1 MRRSIGSLK
10 PIARIHHKPEDSIT
24 DMSAEGIDN
33 TLQACG
39 SRSAT
44 GVLELPDSSPPS
56 KAVTKN
62 VNLEQALADIEE
74 QAGGLVKT
82 TKQVMASFKKIK
94 DAAKVGDLVNL
105 RKLLEE
111 GKEVT
116 LSLGCD
122 FVKTQERLNFDEAG
136 YLEGKAFRQELLTTA
151 QQMGVNLYEHDGY
164 LFSYPVLLRIL
175 HKERAVAIDR
185 MRENRLRPSV
195 LVKRLKEVQNKPL
208 RFKPQT
214 FLEMVFTAY
223 SIVVAGRGK
232 HLIGK
237 GTVIP
242 LLELY
247 QLLTLLPWQANE
259 YTRQE
264 FGRDVYLLDKSG
276 TISTKNNHRANFHAS
291 TGVRDANKT
300 LTVIAQGGREKTYY
314 GISFVQSG

>member
-1 MRRSIGSLK
+1 
-10 PIARIHHKPEDSIT
+10 
-24 DMSAEGIDN
+24 MSESYEAE
-33 TLQACG
+33 
-39 SRSAT
+39 SAT
-44 GVLELPDSSPPS
+44 GVLE
-56 KAVTKN
+56 AVEDDPQASAPTQTG
-62 VNLEQALADIEE
+62 NLEQVLAEIEA
-74 QAGGLVKT
+74 QAGDLVKT

-94 DAAKVGDLVNL
+94 DAAKVGDLIKL

-111 GKEVT
+111 GKSAT

-122 FVKTQERLNFDEAG
+122 FVKTQERLNFDEAS
-136 YLEGKAFRQELLTTA
+136 YLAGKDFRQELLTTA

-164 LFSYPVLLRIL
+164 LFSYPVLLKIL
-175 HKERAVAIDR
+175 HKERAVSIDR
-185 MRENRLRPSV
+185 IRESRLRPSV

-214 FLEMVFTAY
+214 FLEMLYTAY

-247 QLLTLLPWQANE
+247 QLLTLLPWQASE

-264 FGRDVYLLDKSG
+264 FGRDVYLLDKMG
-276 TISTKNNHRANFHAS
+276 TITTKNDHRANFHAS
-291 TGVRDANKT
+291 TGVRDVSRT

-314 GISFVQSG
+314 GISFVKAG

>member
-1 MRRSIGSLK
+1 
-10 PIARIHHKPEDSIT
+10 
-24 DMSAEGIDN
+24 MSESYEAE
-33 TLQACG
+33 
-39 SRSAT
+39 SAT
-44 GVLELPDSSPPS
+44 GVLE
-56 KAVTKN
+56 AVEDDPQASAPTQTG
-62 VNLEQALADIEE
+62 NLEQVLAEIEA
-74 QAGGLVKT
+74 QAGDLVKT

-94 DAAKVGDLVNL
+94 DAAKVGDLVKL

-111 GKEVT
+111 GKSAT

-122 FVKTQERLNFDEAG
+122 FVKTQERLNFDEAS
-136 YLEGKAFRQELLTTA
+136 YLAGKDFRQELLTTA

-164 LFSYPVLLRIL
+164 LFSYPVLLKIL
-175 HKERAVAIDR
+175 HKERAVSIDR
-185 MRENRLRPSV
+185 IRESRLRPSV

-214 FLEMVFTAY
+214 FSEMLYTAY

-247 QLLTLLPWQANE
+247 QLLTLLPWQASE

-264 FGRDVYLLDKSG
+264 FGRDVYLLDKIG
-276 TISTKNNHRANFHAS
+276 TITTKNDHRANFHAS
-291 TGVRDANKT
+291 TGVRDVSRT

-314 GISFVQSG
+314 GISFVKTG

>member
-1 MRRSIGSLK
+1 
-10 PIARIHHKPEDSIT
+10 
-24 DMSAEGIDN
+24 MSESYEAE
-33 TLQACG
+33 
-39 SRSAT
+39 SAT
-44 GVLELPDSSPPS
+44 GVLEAEKADPRASVPPQTVS
-56 KAVTKN
+56 
-62 VNLEQALADIEE
+62 LEQALADIEA
-74 QAGGLVKT
+74 QAGDLVKT

-94 DAAKVGDLVNL
+94 DAAKVGDLVKL

-111 GKEVT
+111 GKSAT

-122 FVKTQERLNFDEAG
+122 FVKTQERLNFDEAS
-136 YLEGKAFRQELLTTA
+136 YLAGKDFRQELLTTA

-164 LFSYPVLLRIL
+164 LFSYPVLLKIL
-175 HKERAVAIDR
+175 HKERAVSIDR
-185 MRENRLRPSV
+185 IRENRLRPSV

-214 FLEMVFTAY
+214 FLEMLYTAY

-247 QLLTLLPWQANE
+247 QLLTLLPWQASE

-264 FGRDVYLLDKSG
+264 FGRDVYLLDKIG
-276 TISTKNNHRANFHAS
+276 TITTKNDHRANFHAS
-291 TGVRDANKT
+291 TGVRDVSRT

-314 GISFVQSG
+314 GISFVKTG

>member
-1 MRRSIGSLK
+1 
-10 PIARIHHKPEDSIT
+10 
-24 DMSAEGIDN
+24 MSESYE
-33 TLQACG
+33 LE
-39 SRSAT
+39 SAT
-44 GVLELPDSSPPS
+44 GVLE
-56 KAVTKN
+56 AVEADTQAS
-62 VNLEQALADIEE
+62 VASQTVSLEQALAEIEAE
-74 QAGGLVKT
+74 AGDLVKT

-94 DAAKVGDLVNL
+94 DAAKVGDLGKL

-111 GKEVT
+111 GKAAT
-116 LSLGCD
+116 LNLGCD
-122 FVKTQERLNFDEAG
+122 FVKTQERLNFDEAS
-136 YLEGKAFRQELLTTA
+136 YLAGKDFRQELLTTA

-164 LFSYPVLLRIL
+164 LFSYPVLLKIL
-175 HKERAVAIDR
+175 HKERAVSIDR
-185 MRENRLRPSV
+185 MRESRLRPSV

-214 FLEMVFTAY
+214 FLEMLYTAY

-247 QLLTLLPWQANE
+247 QLLTLLPWQASE

-264 FGRDVYLLDKSG
+264 FGRDVYLLDKIG
-276 TISTKNNHRANFHAS
+276 TITTKNNHRANFHAS
-291 TGVRDANKT
+291 TGVRDVSRT

-314 GISFVQSG
+314 GISFVKTG

>member
-1 MRRSIGSLK
+1 
-10 PIARIHHKPEDSIT
+10 
-24 DMSAEGIDN
+24 MSAEGFEN
-33 TLQACG
+33 AAEVRG
-39 SRSAT
+39 SASAT
-44 GVLELPDSSPPS
+44 GVLEVPDAVSPS
-56 KAVTKN
+56 KPDPKHG
-62 VNLEQALADIEE
+62 NLEQALADIEE
-74 QAGGLVKT
+74 QAGELMKSM
-82 TKQVMASFKKIK
+82 KQVMASFKKIK
-94 DAAKVGDLVNL
+94 DAAKVGDLVKL

-111 GKEVT
+111 GKAVT

-122 FVKTQERLNFDEAG
+122 FIKTQERLNFDESG
-136 YLEGKAFRQELLTTA
+136 YLAGKAFRQELLTTA

-175 HKERAVAIDR
+175 HKECAVAIDR
-185 MRENRLRPSV
+185 MRENRVRPSV
-195 LVKRLKEVQNKPL
+195 LVKRLKEVQNRPL
-208 RFKPQT
+208 RFKPYT

-247 QLLTLLPWQANE
+247 QLLTLLPWQASE

-276 TISTKNNHRANFHAS
+276 TITTKNNHRANFHAS
-291 TGVRDANKT
+291 TGVRDATRT

-314 GISFVQSG
+314 GISFVQTG

>member
-1 MRRSIGSLK
+1 MDR
-10 PIARIHHKPEDSIT
+10 
-24 DMSAEGIDN
+24 MSE
-33 TLQACG
+33 TYQTET
-39 SRSAT
+39 AT
-44 GVLELPDSSPPS
+44 GLLELPDVSAESPS
-56 KAVTKN
+56 DVTNDKKT
-62 VNLEQALADIEE
+62 LEQTLSEIEE
-74 QAGGLVKT
+74 QAANLMKT
-82 TKQVMASFKKIK
+82 TKQVMASFKKIR
-94 DAAKVGDLVNL
+94 DAAKVGDLTKL
-105 RKLLEE
+105 RKLVDE
-111 GKEVT
+111 GKEAT
-116 LSLGCD
+116 LGLGCD
-122 FVKTQERLNFDEAG
+122 FVKVQESLNFDEAS
-136 YLEGKAFRQELLTTA
+136 YLSGKAFREELLTAA
-151 QQMGVNLYEHDGY
+151 QHMGVNLYEHDGY

-195 LVKRLKEVQNKPL
+195 LVKKLKEVQNKPL

-214 FLEMVFTAY
+214 FLEMLFTAY

-247 QLLTLLPWQANE
+247 QLLTLLPWQASE

-276 TISTKNNHRANFHAS
+276 TITTKNKHRANFHAS
-291 TGVRDANKT
+291 TGVRDASKT

-314 GISFVQSG
+314 GISFVKT

>member
-1 MRRSIGSLK
+1 
-10 PIARIHHKPEDSIT
+10 
-24 DMSAEGIDN
+24 MSESYEAE
-33 TLQACG
+33 
-39 SRSAT
+39 SAT
-44 GVLELPDSSPPS
+44 GVLESVEADTQASVASQTGS
-56 KAVTKN
+56 
-62 VNLEQALADIEE
+62 LEQALAEIEAE
-74 QAGGLVKT
+74 AGDLVKT

-94 DAAKVGDLVNL
+94 DAAKVGDLVKL

-111 GKEVT
+111 GKAAT
-116 LSLGCD
+116 LNLGCD
-122 FVKTQERLNFDEAG
+122 FVKTQERLNFDEAS
-136 YLEGKAFRQELLTTA
+136 YLAGKDFRQELLTTA

-164 LFSYPVLLRIL
+164 LFSYPVLLKIL
-175 HKERAVAIDR
+175 HKERAVSIDR
-185 MRENRLRPSV
+185 MRESRLRPSV

-214 FLEMVFTAY
+214 FLEMLYTAY

-247 QLLTLLPWQANE
+247 QLLTLLPWQASE

-264 FGRDVYLLDKSG
+264 FGRDVYLLDKIG
-276 TISTKNNHRANFHAS
+276 TITTKNNHRANFHAS
-291 TGVRDANKT
+291 TGVRDVSRT

-314 GISFVQSG
+314 GISFVKAG

>member
-1 MRRSIGSLK
+1 
-10 PIARIHHKPEDSIT
+10 
-24 DMSAEGIDN
+24 MSAEGNNN
-33 TLQACG
+33 TVDAC
-39 SRSAT
+39 SSNSAM
-44 GVLELPDSSPPS
+44 GVLELPDSSLPS
-56 KAVTKN
+56 KATSKN

-111 GKEVT
+111 GQEVT

-247 QLLTLLPWQANE
+247 QLLTLLPWQATE

-276 TISTKNNHRANFHAS
+276 TITTKHNHRANFHAS
-291 TGVRDANKT
+291 TGVRDGTKT

-314 GISFVQSG
+314 GISFVQVG

>member
-1 MRRSIGSLK
+1 
-10 PIARIHHKPEDSIT
+10 
-24 DMSAEGIDN
+24 MSESYEAE
-33 TLQACG
+33 
-39 SRSAT
+39 SAT
-44 GVLELPDSSPPS
+44 GVLE
-56 KAVTKN
+56 AVEDDPQASAPTQTG
-62 VNLEQALADIEE
+62 NLEQVLAEIEA
-74 QAGGLVKT
+74 QAGDLVKT

-94 DAAKVGDLVNL
+94 DAAKVGDLVKL

-111 GKEVT
+111 GKSAT

-122 FVKTQERLNFDEAG
+122 FVKTQERLNFDEAS
-136 YLEGKAFRQELLTTA
+136 YLAGKDFRQELLTTA

-164 LFSYPVLLRIL
+164 LFSYPVLLKIL
-175 HKERAVAIDR
+175 HKERAVSIDR
-185 MRENRLRPSV
+185 IRESRLRPSV

-214 FLEMVFTAY
+214 FLEMLYTAY

-247 QLLTLLPWQANE
+247 QLLTLLPWQASE

-264 FGRDVYLLDKSG
+264 FGRDVYLLDKIG
-276 TISTKNNHRANFHAS
+276 TITTKNNHRANFHAS
-291 TGVRDANKT
+291 TGVRDVSRT
-300 LTVIAQGGREKTYY
+300 LTVVAQGGREKTYY
-314 GISFVQSG
+314 GISFVKTG

>member
-1 MRRSIGSLK
+1 M
-10 PIARIHHKPEDSIT
+10 IH
-24 DMSAEGIDN
+24 MSESYEAE
-33 TLQACG
+33 
-39 SRSAT
+39 SAT
-44 GVLELPDSSPPS
+44 GVLE
-56 KAVTKN
+56 AVEDDPRVSAPTQTG
-62 VNLEQALADIEE
+62 NLEQVLAEIEA
-74 QAGGLVKT
+74 QAGDLVKT

-94 DAAKVGDLVNL
+94 DAAKVGDLVKL

-111 GKEVT
+111 GKSAT

-122 FVKTQERLNFDEAG
+122 FVKTQERLNFDEAS
-136 YLEGKAFRQELLTTA
+136 YLAGKDFRQELLTTA

-164 LFSYPVLLRIL
+164 LFSYPVLLKIL
-175 HKERAVAIDR
+175 HKERAVSIDR
-185 MRENRLRPSV
+185 IRESRLRPSV

-214 FLEMVFTAY
+214 FLEMLYTAY

-247 QLLTLLPWQANE
+247 QLLTLLPWQASE

-264 FGRDVYLLDKSG
+264 FGRDVYLLDKIG
-276 TISTKNNHRANFHAS
+276 TITTKNDHRANFHAS
-291 TGVRDANKT
+291 TGVRDVSRT

-314 GISFVQSG
+314 GISFVKTG

>member
-1 MRRSIGSLK
+1 
-10 PIARIHHKPEDSIT
+10 
-24 DMSAEGIDN
+24 
-33 TLQACG
+33 
-39 SRSAT
+39 
-44 GVLELPDSSPPS
+44 
-56 KAVTKN
+56 
-62 VNLEQALADIEE
+62 
-74 QAGGLVKT
+74 
-82 TKQVMASFKKIK
+82 MASIKKIK
-94 DAAKVGDLVNL
+94 DAAKVGDLVKL
-105 RKLLEE
+105 RKLLDE
-111 GKEVT
+111 GKSAT
-116 LSLGCD
+116 LELGCD
-122 FVKTQERLNFDEAG
+122 FLKTQERLNFDEAS
-136 YLEGKAFRQELLTTA
+136 YLAGKEFRQELLTTA

-164 LFSYPVLLRIL
+164 LFSYPVLLKIL
-175 HKERAVAIDR
+175 HKERAVSIDR
-185 MRENRLRPSV
+185 MRESRLRPSV

-214 FLEMVFTAY
+214 FLEMLYTAY

-276 TISTKNNHRANFHAS
+276 TITTKNNHRANFHAS
-291 TGVRDANKT
+291 TGVRDVSKT

-314 GISFVQSG
+314 GISFVKAG

>member
-1 MRRSIGSLK
+1 
-10 PIARIHHKPEDSIT
+10 
-24 DMSAEGIDN
+24 MSESYEAE
-33 TLQACG
+33 
-39 SRSAT
+39 SAT
-44 GVLELPDSSPPS
+44 GVLEAVEDDSQASAP
-56 KAVTKN
+56 TQTG
-62 VNLEQALADIEE
+62 NLEQVLAEIEA
-74 QAGGLVKT
+74 QAGDLVKT

-94 DAAKVGDLVNL
+94 DAAKVGDLVKL

-111 GKEVT
+111 GKSAT

-122 FVKTQERLNFDEAG
+122 FVKTQERLNFDEAS
-136 YLEGKAFRQELLTTA
+136 YLAGKDFRQELLTTA

-164 LFSYPVLLRIL
+164 LFSYPVLLKIL
-175 HKERAVAIDR
+175 HKERAVSIDR
-185 MRENRLRPSV
+185 IRESRLRPSV

-214 FLEMVFTAY
+214 FLEMLYTAY

-247 QLLTLLPWQANE
+247 QLLTLLPWQASE

-264 FGRDVYLLDKSG
+264 FGRDVYLLDKIG
-276 TISTKNNHRANFHAS
+276 TITTKNDHRANFHAS
-291 TGVRDANKT
+291 TGVRDVSRT

-314 GISFVQSG
+314 GISFVKTG

>member
-1 MRRSIGSLK
+1 
-10 PIARIHHKPEDSIT
+10 
-24 DMSAEGIDN
+24 MSESYEAE
-33 TLQACG
+33 
-39 SRSAT
+39 SAT
-44 GVLELPDSSPPS
+44 GVLEAEKADPRASVPPQTVS
-56 KAVTKN
+56 
-62 VNLEQALADIEE
+62 LEQALAEIEAE
-74 QAGGLVKT
+74 AGDLVKT

-94 DAAKVGDLVNL
+94 DAAKVGDLVKL

-111 GKEVT
+111 GKSAT

-122 FVKTQERLNFDEAG
+122 FVKTQERLNFDEAS
-136 YLEGKAFRQELLTTA
+136 YLAGKDFRQELLTTA

-164 LFSYPVLLRIL
+164 LFSYPVLLKIL
-175 HKERAVAIDR
+175 HKERAVSIDR
-185 MRENRLRPSV
+185 IRESRLRPSV

-214 FLEMVFTAY
+214 FLEMLYTAY

-247 QLLTLLPWQANE
+247 QLLTLLPWQASE

-264 FGRDVYLLDKSG
+264 FGRDVYLLDKIG
-276 TISTKNNHRANFHAS
+276 TITTKNDHRANFHAS
-291 TGVRDANKT
+291 TGVRDVSRT

-314 GISFVQSG
+314 GISFVKTG

>member
-1 MRRSIGSLK
+1 M
-10 PIARIHHKPEDSIT
+10 IH
-24 DMSAEGIDN
+24 MSESYEA
-33 TLQACG
+33 A
-39 SRSAT
+39 SAT
-44 GVLELPDSSPPS
+44 GVLEAVEAGPQASVPPQTGS
-56 KAVTKN
+56 
-62 VNLEQALADIEE
+62 LERALAEIEE
-74 QAGGLVKT
+74 QAGDLVKT
-82 TKQVMASFKKIK
+82 TKQVMASYKKIK
-94 DAAKVGDLVNL
+94 DAAKVGDLVKL

-111 GKEVT
+111 GKSAT

-122 FVKTQERLNFDEAG
+122 FVKTQERLNFDEAS
-136 YLEGKAFRQELLTTA
+136 YLAGKDFRQELLTTA

-164 LFSYPVLLRIL
+164 LFSYPVLLKIL
-175 HKERAVAIDR
+175 HKERAVSIDR
-185 MRENRLRPSV
+185 IRESRLRPTV

-214 FLEMVFTAY
+214 FLEMLYTAY

-247 QLLTLLPWQANE
+247 QLLTLLPWQASE

-264 FGRDVYLLDKSG
+264 FGRDVYLLDKIG
-276 TISTKNNHRANFHAS
+276 TITTKNDQRANFHAS
-291 TGVRDANKT
+291 TGVRDVSKT

-314 GISFVQSG
+314 GISFVKTG

>member
-1 MRRSIGSLK
+1 
-10 PIARIHHKPEDSIT
+10 
-24 DMSAEGIDN
+24 MSADGLDCMSEAN
-33 TLQACG
+33 VST
-39 SRSAT
+39 SAT
-44 GVLELPDSSPPS
+44 GVLEKLKSTSFSKTSSPS
-56 KAVTKN
+56 

-74 QAGGLVKT
+74 QAEDLVKT
-82 TKQVMASFKKIK
+82 TKQAMASFKKIK
-94 DAAKVGDLVNL
+94 EAAKVGDLVKL
-105 RKLLEE
+105 RKFLEE

-116 LSLGCD
+116 LGLGCN

-136 YLEGKAFRQELLTTA
+136 YLSGKAFRQELLSTA
-151 QQMGVNLYEHDGY
+151 QHMGVNLYEHDGY

-175 HKERAVAIDR
+175 HKERVVAIDR

-247 QLLTLLPWQANE
+247 QLLTLLPWQASE

-276 TISTKNNHRANFHAS
+276 TITTKNNHRANFHAS
-291 TGVRDANKT
+291 TGVRDATKT

-314 GISFVQSG
+314 GISFVQTG

>member
-1 MRRSIGSLK
+1 
-10 PIARIHHKPEDSIT
+10 
-24 DMSAEGIDN
+24 MSESYEAE
-33 TLQACG
+33 
-39 SRSAT
+39 SAT
-44 GVLELPDSSPPS
+44 GVLE
-56 KAVTKN
+56 AVEADIQASVPTQTG
-62 VNLEQALADIEE
+62 NLEQVLAEIEA
-74 QAGGLVKT
+74 QAGDLVKT

-94 DAAKVGDLVNL
+94 DAAKVGDLVKL

-111 GKEVT
+111 GKSAT

-122 FVKTQERLNFDEAG
+122 FVKTQERLNFDEAS
-136 YLEGKAFRQELLTTA
+136 YLAGKDFRQELLTTA

-164 LFSYPVLLRIL
+164 LFSYPVLLKIL
-175 HKERAVAIDR
+175 HKERAVSIDR
-185 MRENRLRPSV
+185 IRESRLRPSV

-214 FLEMVFTAY
+214 FLEMLYTAY

-247 QLLTLLPWQANE
+247 QLLTLLPWQASE

-264 FGRDVYLLDKSG
+264 FGRDVYLLDKMG
-276 TISTKNNHRANFHAS
+276 TITTKNDHRANFHAS
-291 TGVRDANKT
+291 TGVRDVSRI

-314 GISFVQSG
+314 GISFLKTA

>member
-1 MRRSIGSLK
+1 M
-10 PIARIHHKPEDSIT
+10 IH
-24 DMSAEGIDN
+24 MSESCEAE
-33 TLQACG
+33 
-39 SRSAT
+39 SAT
-44 GVLELPDSSPPS
+44 GVLEAVEADPQASVPPQ
-56 KAVTKN
+56 N
-62 VNLEQALADIEE
+62 GNLEQVLAEIEE
-74 QAGGLVKT
+74 QAGDLVKT

-94 DAAKVGDLVNL
+94 DAAKVGDLVKL

-111 GKEVT
+111 GKSAT

-122 FVKTQERLNFDEAG
+122 FVKTQERLNFDEAS
-136 YLEGKAFRQELLTTA
+136 YLAGKDFRQELLTTA

-164 LFSYPVLLRIL
+164 LFSYPVLLKIL
-175 HKERAVAIDR
+175 HKERAVSIDR
-185 MRENRLRPSV
+185 IRESRLRPSV

-214 FLEMVFTAY
+214 FLEMLYTAY

-247 QLLTLLPWQANE
+247 QLLTLLPWQASE

-264 FGRDVYLLDKSG
+264 FGRDVYLLDKMG
-276 TISTKNNHRANFHAS
+276 TITTKNDHRANFHAS
-291 TGVRDANKT
+291 TGVRDVSRT

-314 GISFVQSG
+314 GISFVKAG

>member
-1 MRRSIGSLK
+1 
-10 PIARIHHKPEDSIT
+10 
-24 DMSAEGIDN
+24 MSESYEAE
-33 TLQACG
+33 
-39 SRSAT
+39 SAT
-44 GVLELPDSSPPS
+44 GVLE
-56 KAVTKN
+56 AVEDDPQASAPTQTG
-62 VNLEQALADIEE
+62 NLEQVLAEIEA
-74 QAGGLVKT
+74 QAGDLVKT

-94 DAAKVGDLVNL
+94 DAAKVGDLVKL

-111 GKEVT
+111 GKSAT

-122 FVKTQERLNFDEAG
+122 FVKTQERLNFDEAS
-136 YLEGKAFRQELLTTA
+136 YLAGKDFRQELLTTA

-164 LFSYPVLLRIL
+164 LFSYPVLLKIL
-175 HKERAVAIDR
+175 HKERAVSIDR
-185 MRENRLRPSV
+185 IRESRLRPSV

-214 FLEMVFTAY
+214 FLEMLYTAY

-247 QLLTLLPWQANE
+247 LLLTLLPWQASE

-264 FGRDVYLLDKSG
+264 FGRDVYLLDKIG
-276 TISTKNNHRANFHAS
+276 TITTKNDHRANFHAS
-291 TGVRDANKT
+291 TGVRDVSKT

-314 GISFVQSG
+314 GISFVKTG